1 MQIGEVRGER
11 EEKTKKK
18 HTSRMAMQLVMFLV
32 WRTVTWPLMS
42 SNRWC
47 RAVMLESRAFMSI

>member
-1 MQIGEVRGER
+1 MQIREVRGER
-11 EEKTKKK
+11 EEKAKKR

-32 WRTVTWPLMS
+32 WRTVTWSLMS

-47 RAVMLESRAFMSI
+47 RADMLESRAFISI